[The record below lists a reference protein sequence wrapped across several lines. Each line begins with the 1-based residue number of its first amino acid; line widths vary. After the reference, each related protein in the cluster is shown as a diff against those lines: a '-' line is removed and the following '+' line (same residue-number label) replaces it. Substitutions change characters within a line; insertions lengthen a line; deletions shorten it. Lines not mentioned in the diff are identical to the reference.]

1 MADKLPPLTG
11 NIDKDLPPLTGDFN
25 KDMGIATPMNPN
37 PYAGPIPQGTDDPG
51 KLGRILRIANE
62 VSDKGNPGNERLL
75 GIPLQPMSA
84 EAKIGLVTP
93 PGAGTLIGRIG
104 VAGAAQGAG
113 ALARGEGLQGAAQG
127 VLKGAAAQGVGEAI
141 GAGVRGVRTMLP
153 VGARGLAKYAA
164 DREGA
169 LASEMKQSVPPMKD
183 AKSLR
188 DMFYSQDAADKL
200 HQFYDDS
207 LKAVIERGK
216 GQMIQ
221 VPEEAAKA
229 FKLGGT
235 GGFQFPAHLAQRMG
249 GNPLAQGPGQGMV
262 NVDAGEAAKAIT
274 GKWKTNKDAYR
285 AIADVLDEAGI
296 SDPVARAAY
305 KTYMGFKGLVGEM
318 PGNKLDLVKVHER
331 LNQPGPSGEL
341 LKRSMADKAASIL
354 NPTGKP
360 IEQGNMRIPGAIVG
374 GTLGSMLPGLGLYG
388 HGAGMASG
396 AWLGS
401 HIGRGIPQY
410 YNVPR
415 TPINPD
421 VSMLLQQ
428 YLQGALQ
435 QNLSSARP

>member
-1 MADKLPPLTG
+1 MPVVEVPGRG
-11 NIDKDLPPLTGDFN
+11 NVEFPDTMSQEEILGKVREFAASPIKPV
-25 KDMGIATPMNPN
+25 N
-37 PYAGPIPQGTDDPG
+37 PYAGPAIQGADDPG
-51 KLGRILRIANE
+51 KLGRILGYANKNP
-62 VSDKGNPGNERLL
+62 VLSD
-75 GIPLQPMSA
+75 

-93 PGAGTLIGRIG
+93 PGVGSLAGRLLMSGGAQGI
-104 VAGAAQGAG
+104 GAA
-113 ALARGEGLQGAAQG
+113 ARGEGAQGAAWG
-127 VLKGAAAQGVGEAI
+127 TLKGMASQGFNEAA
-141 GAGVRGVRTMLP
+141 GAAVKGVRSMLP
-153 VGARGLAKYAA
+153 VGAGGLAKYAA

-169 LASEMKQSVPPMKD
+169 LTGEMKQSVPPMQD

-188 DMFYSQDAADKL
+188 DMFFSQESADKL

-207 LKAVIERGK
+207 LKAVVERGK

-221 VPEEAAKA
+221 VPEDAAKA

-249 GNPLAQGPGQGMV
+249 GNPLAQSAAQGMV

-274 GKWKTNKDAYR
+274 GAWKKNPEMYR
-285 AIADVLDEAGI
+285 AVADALDNAGI
-296 SDPVARAAY
+296 SDPAARAAY
-305 KTYMGFKGLVGEM
+305 KTYMGFKNFIGEL
-318 PGNKLDLVKVHER
+318 PAGKLDLVKAQER
-331 LNQPGPSGEL
+331 LTQPGPSAEL
-341 LKRSMADKAASIL
+341 LKRGLADKANSIL
-354 NPTGKP
+354 NPTGTP
-360 IEQGNMRIPGAIVG
+360 VEQGSMRIPGAIVG

-421 VSMLLQQ
+421 VSMLLNQ

-435 QNLSSARP
+435 QGLPKHTSTNE